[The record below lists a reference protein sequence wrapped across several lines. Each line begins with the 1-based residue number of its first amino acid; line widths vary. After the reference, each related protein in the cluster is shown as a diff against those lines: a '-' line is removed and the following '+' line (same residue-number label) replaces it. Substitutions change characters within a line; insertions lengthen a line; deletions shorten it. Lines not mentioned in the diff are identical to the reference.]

1 MVITRIASFSDFL
14 ALLNETNTP
23 HRADPERQ
31 IAEIAASP
39 GILAIRWEKTKPYVQ
54 IVQVMVND
62 VPADR
67 RSEVEH
73 AICRA
78 NNTIVLPGFGYE
90 YDRNFIYMRLC
101 VPMYEEGMLAQSFR
115 KQMASVVSNA
125 QQFVVPFQKVVQGE
139 PGERILDLAAQL
151 ATGQNPPS

>member
-1 MVITRIASFSDFL
+1 MAITRVASFSDFL
-14 ALLNETNTP
+14 ALLGETNTP

-31 IAEIAASP
+31 VAEIAASP
-39 GILAIRWEKTKPYVQ
+39 GTLAIRWEKNKPYAQ
-54 IVQVMVND
+54 IVQVMVQD

-67 RSEVEH
+67 RTEVEH

-101 VPMYEEGMLAQSFR
+101 VPMYDEGMLATSFR

-125 QQFVVPFQKVVQGE
+125 QQFVGPFQKVVQGE
-139 PGERILDLAAQL
+139 PGERILELAVQA
-151 ATGQNPPS
+151 ATGQTASS